1 MPLHIDLETYS
12 EADLPKTGAYYY
24 GQHPSTRILL
34 LAYSYGDEPK
44 IIDLAHGEK
53 IPPKLLSD
61 LTDPAVIKWA
71 HNANFE
77 RCLLMGVLGLDCP
90 PEQWRCTAVW
100 GRSLSLPAGLDSL
113 GKVLKI
119 GDAAKI
125 EDGRRLIQK
134 FSKPSKTRQADLDDS
149 DWQAFKDYCLQD
161 VRAEMAIA
169 KRLAKYPMPEREWS
183 AWHQDQRI
191 NDTGMP
197 IDRTLVESIQAIA
210 NTHQEQTTATVQAL
224 TGIDNPNSRNQLI
237 DWIVA
242 RGVDVGDLQ
251 AATVRDLLADELP
264 NDVRELLEHRQQLS
278 RSSLAKFAALDRAT
292 CADDRL
298 RGAFQFAGAGR
309 TGRWAGRIFQPQN
322 LPRPSIDDDEIATA
336 RELVKTV
343 DAETMT
349 MAYTDVSGVLSSL
362 IRSAI
367 AAPEGKLLAVAD
379 YASIETIMI
388 AWCAESEYL
397 LDLYRQGLDPYID
410 FATKIYK
417 IPYERVT
424 KQQRS
429 FAKPAVLG
437 CGYGLGG
444 PGLKAYA
451 ESFGMGMSLK
461 DAQRQVKVF
470 RAAYADI
477 PILWDQLDQAMRL
490 AMKDRGKPVTAGRF
504 TLRANKQFL
513 MIQLPSGRSLYYYQ
527 PRIEDDGN
535 RSQLT
540 YMGTEPGTRVGTHPG
555 KIVENLVQA
564 VSRDLLVEGL
574 RQVEAAGFQII
585 GHVHDEILCEI
596 DADDTDALDRL
607 IAAMTRTPNWCQ
619 DAPVRAA
626 GYVASYYKKD

>member
-1 MPLHIDLETYS
+1 MALHIDLETYS

-24 GQHPSTRILL
+24 ARHPSTRILL
-34 LAYSYGDEPK
+34 LAYSYGDDPQ
-44 IIDLAHGEK
+44 IIDLEHGEQ
-53 IPPKLLSD
+53 IPSELLFD

-113 GKVLKI
+113 GKVLNI

-125 EDGRRLIQK
+125 ADGRRLIQK
-134 FSKPSKTRQADLDDS
+134 FSKPSKQRQADLGDS
-149 DWQAFKDYCLQD
+149 DWQAFKAYCLQD

-169 KRLAKYPMPEREWS
+169 KRLAKYPMPEHEWA

-191 NDTGMP
+191 NDAGMP
-197 IDRTLVESIQAIA
+197 IDRALVESIQAIA
-210 NTHQEQTTATVQAL
+210 ATHQEQTTATVQAL

-237 DWIVA
+237 DWMTA
-242 RGVDVGDLQ
+242 RGVNVGDLQ
-251 AATVRDLLADELP
+251 AATVKDLLTDELP
-264 NDVRELLEHRQQLS
+264 DDVRELLEHRQQLS

-292 CADDRL
+292 CSDGRL

-322 LPRPSIDDDEIATA
+322 LPRPTIDDDEIATA
-336 RELVKTV
+336 RDLVKTT
-343 DAETMT
+343 DADMMA

-367 AAPEGKLLAVAD
+367 AAPEGKMLAVAD

-417 IPYERVT
+417 IPYEQVT

-437 CGYGLGG
+437 CGYGLGA

-451 ESFGMGMSLK
+451 EAFGMEMPLR
-461 DAQRQVKVF
+461 DAQRQVKLF
-470 RAAYADI
+470 RGSYADV
-477 PILWDQLDQAMRL
+477 PILWDQLDQAVRI
-490 AMKDRGKPVTAGRF
+490 AMKERGKPVTAGRF
-504 TLRANKQFL
+504 TLKANKQFL
-513 MIQLPSGRSLYYYQ
+513 MIKLPSGRSLSYYQ

-540 YMGTEPGTRVGTHPG
+540 YMGNEPGTRVGTHPG

-564 VSRDLLVEGL
+564 VARDLLVVGL
-574 RQVEAAGFQII
+574 KNAEAAGFKII

-596 DADDTDALDRL
+596 DADDTNALDRL
-607 IAAMTRTPNWCQ
+607 IDAMTQMPDWCQ
-619 DAPVRAA
+619 DAPIRAA
-626 GYVASYYKKD
+626 GYVANYYKKD